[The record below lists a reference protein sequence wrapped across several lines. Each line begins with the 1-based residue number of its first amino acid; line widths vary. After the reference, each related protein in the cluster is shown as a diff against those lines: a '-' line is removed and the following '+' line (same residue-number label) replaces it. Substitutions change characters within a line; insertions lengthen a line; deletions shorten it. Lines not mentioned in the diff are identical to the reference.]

1 MHWCWVKIMVCTFYL
16 NGVVKSLPYIAYKR
30 HQLLVWVDVI

>member
-16 NGVVKSLPYIAYKR
+16 NGVVKVARLDFLGLIPSNFE
-30 HQLLVWVDVI
+30 H